1 MTVETCPVCKGEG
14 AVNDTPWV
22 MDNWWWYGNAYP
34 CSVCDR
40 MDIRGCRSHE

>member
-22 MDNWWWYGNAYP
+22 MDDWWWCGNAYP
-34 CSVCDR
+34 CSTCEGKGYMVMNKND
-40 MDIRGCRSHE
+40 